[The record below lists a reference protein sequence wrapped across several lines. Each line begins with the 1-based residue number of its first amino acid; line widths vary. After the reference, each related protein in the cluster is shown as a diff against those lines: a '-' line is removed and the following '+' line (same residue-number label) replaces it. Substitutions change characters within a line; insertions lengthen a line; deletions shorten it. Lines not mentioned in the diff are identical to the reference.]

1 MSEDRR
7 IGAAIDVGSNSVH
20 LLVVAIEGQQ
30 RRVLRDE
37 LELLGLGAV
46 VDMEGRIPDD
56 TAAAA
61 VELVRGY
68 VQVAR
73 EEGADWVVL
82 LATEP
87 LRRASNRT
95 HVCDLVQQATGL
107 RLHVLSHEEEAG
119 LTVLGVLDGEP
130 PSEPTLVLD
139 IGGGS
144 SELVLLE
151 PGADPVIGVM
161 PVGSARLT
169 ASFVEDDP
177 PTAEEIQAL
186 RTEAHHLLSGMPV
199 GHPTRGIVVGGSG
212 TNLVRLTADEGA
224 DASDESDESEEPDEP
239 DEEAGADEDWLID
252 KIRIGRAI
260 RLVMHHPSA
269 ELVETYGLRER
280 RIVQMAAGASLIEAT
295 LDCYDLPH
303 VETSDASLREGAI
316 LAWQRAGDAWR
327 ERLDEL
333 ISGAPAPAGA

>member
-1 MSEDRR
+1 
-7 IGAAIDVGSNSVH
+7 
-20 LLVVAIEGQQ
+20 
-30 RRVLRDE
+30 
-37 LELLGLGAV
+37 V

-61 VELVRGY
+61 VALVQGY
-68 VQVAR
+68 VEAAR
-73 EEGADWVVL
+73 EAGADWIGL

-169 ASFVEDDP
+169 GAFVEDDP

-212 TNLVRLTADEGA
+212 TNLVRLTADPDSDASGEPDEDA
-224 DASDESDESEEPDEP
+224 DASD
-239 DEEAGADEDWLID
+239 AADEDWLID

-260 RLVMHHPSA
+260 RIVMHHPSA
-269 ELVETYGLRER
+269 ELVEAYGLRER

-316 LAWQRAGDAWR
+316 LAWQRAGDAWL

-333 ISGAPAPAGA
+333 ISGGSAPAVA

>member
-20 LLVVAIEGQQ
+20 LLVVAIEGPQ

-37 LELLGLGAV
+37 SELLGLGAV

-73 EEGADWVVL
+73 GEGASWVVL
-82 LATEP
+82 LGTEP
-87 LRRASNRT
+87 LRRASNRS

-169 ASFVEDDP
+169 AAFIEDDP
-177 PTAEEIQAL
+177 PTAEEVQAL
-186 RTEAHHLLSGMPV
+186 RSEAHHLLSGMPV

-224 DASDESDESEEPDEP
+224 DTSDEPDESEEA

-295 LDCYDLPH
+295 LDCYNLE
-303 VETSDASLREGAI
+303 VLEASDASLREGAI
-316 LAWQRAGDAWR
+316 IAWQVAGEDWR

-333 ISGAPAPAGA
+333 ISLRPAEG

>member
-30 RRVLRDE
+30 RRVIRDE
-37 LELLGLGAV
+37 SELLGLGAV

-61 VELVRGY
+61 VDLVRAY
-68 VQVAR
+68 VEAAR

-87 LRRASNRT
+87 LRRASNRSR
-95 HVCDLVQQATGL
+95 VCDLVQQATGL

-169 ASFVEDDP
+169 AAFIEDDP

-224 DASDESDESEEPDEP
+224 DASDEADTADETE
-239 DEEAGADEDWLID
+239 GADEDWLID

-269 ELVETYGLRER
+269 ELVEAYGLRER

-303 VETSDASLREGAI
+303 VESSDASLREGAI
-316 LAWQRAGDAWR
+316 LAWQRAGEAWR

-333 ISGAPAPAGA
+333 ISGATAPADA

>member
-1 MSEDRR
+1 
-7 IGAAIDVGSNSVH
+7 
-20 LLVVAIEGQQ
+20 
-30 RRVLRDE
+30 
-37 LELLGLGAV
+37 
-46 VDMEGRIPDD
+46 
-56 TAAAA
+56 
-61 VELVRGY
+61 
-68 VQVAR
+68 
-73 EEGADWVVL
+73 
-82 LATEP
+82 
-87 LRRASNRT
+87 
-95 HVCDLVQQATGL
+95 
-107 RLHVLSHEEEAG
+107 VLSHEEEAG

-224 DASDESDESEEPDEP
+224 DASDESDESDEAEEADA
-239 DEEAGADEDWLID
+239 EAGADEDWLID

-269 ELVETYGLRER
+269 ELVEAYGLRER

-295 LDCYDLPH
+295 LDCYALPH

-333 ISGAPAPAGA
+333 ISGTPAPAGA

>member
-1 MSEDRR
+1 MSEHSR
-7 IGAAIDVGSNSVH
+7 IGAAVDIGSNSVH
-20 LLVVAIEGQQ
+20 LLVVALEGDL
-30 RRVLRDE
+30 RRVIRDE
-37 LELLGLGAV
+37 SELLGLGAV
-46 VDMEGRIPDD
+46 VDMEGRIPDAS
-56 TAAAA
+56 AAVT

-68 VQVAR
+68 VQAAH

-95 HVCDLVQQATGL
+95 HFCDLVQQSTGL
-107 RLHVLSHEEEAG
+107 PLHVLSHEEEAE

-130 PSEPTLVLD
+130 PGEPTLVLD

-144 SELVLLE
+144 SEIVLLG
-151 PGADPVIGVM
+151 PGVDPVIGVM

-186 RTEAHHLLSGMPV
+186 RSEAHHLLSGMPV

-212 TNLVRLTADEGA
+212 TNLVRLTADEEAG
-224 DASDESDESEEPDEP
+224 
-239 DEEAGADEDWLID
+239 EEAEEAEEADRAEEAEEDWLID
-252 KIRIGRAI
+252 KTRIGRAV
-260 RLVMHHPSA
+260 RLVMRHPSA

-327 ERLDEL
+327 ERLGEL
-333 ISGAPAPAGA
+333 ISGAPPAVA

>member
-1 MSEDRR
+1 MSETSR
-7 IGAAIDVGSNSVH
+7 IGAAVDIGSNSVH
-20 LLVVAIEGQQ
+20 LLVVALEGDL
-30 RRVLRDE
+30 RRVIRDE
-37 LELLGLGAV
+37 SELLGLGAV
-46 VDMEGRIPDD
+46 VDMEGRIPDAS
-56 TAAAA
+56 AAVA

-68 VQVAR
+68 VQAAQ
-73 EEGADWVVL
+73 EEGADWIVL

-95 HVCDLVQQATGL
+95 HFCDLVLQATRL
-107 RLHVLSHEEEAG
+107 PLHVLSHEEEAE

-144 SELVLLE
+144 SEIVLLG
-151 PGADPVIGVM
+151 PGVDPVIGVM

-186 RTEAHHLLSGMPV
+186 RSEAHHLLSGMPV

-212 TNLVRLTADEGA
+212 TNLVRLTADEEAEEADGA
-224 DASDESDESEEPDEP
+224 DGA
-239 DEEAGADEDWLID
+239 EATDGAEGAEEDWLID
-252 KIRIGRAI
+252 KTRIGRAV
-260 RLVMHHPSA
+260 RLVMRHPSA

-327 ERLDEL
+327 ERLGEL
-333 ISGAPAPAGA
+333 ISGEPPPAT

>member
-1 MSEDRR
+1 MIEDRR

-20 LLVVAIEGQQ
+20 LLVVAIEGPQ
-30 RRVLRDE
+30 RRVLHDE

-46 VDMEGRIPDD
+46 VDMEGRIPDEV
-56 TAAAA
+56 AAAA
-61 VELVRGY
+61 VGLVSAY
-68 VQVAR
+68 VQTAR
-73 EEGADWVVL
+73 EAGADWVVL

-95 HVCDLVQQATGL
+95 HVCDLVKQATGL

-224 DASDESDESEEPDEP
+224 DASDESDESEEGDG
-239 DEEAGADEDWLID
+239 EAGADEDWLID

-303 VETSDASLREGAI
+303 VETTDASLREGAI
-316 LAWQRAGDAWR
+316 LAWERAGDAWR

>member
-37 LELLGLGAV
+37 SELLGLGAV

-119 LTVLGVLDGEP
+119 LTVLGVLDGEL

-169 ASFVEDDP
+169 AAFVEDDP
-177 PTAEEIQAL
+177 PTAAEIQAL

-212 TNLVRLTADEGA
+212 TNLVRLTADEGSDASGEGEESEDA
-224 DASDESDESEEPDEP
+224 DAAE
-239 DEEAGADEDWLID
+239 GTDEDWLID
-252 KIRIGRAI
+252 KVRIGRAI

-269 ELVETYGLRER
+269 ELVEAYGLRER

-316 LAWQRAGDAWR
+316 LAWQRAGDAWL

-333 ISGAPAPAGA
+333 ISGGSEPPA

>member
-1 MSEDRR
+1 MSQPSR
-7 IGAAIDVGSNSVH
+7 IGAAVDIGSNSVH
-20 LLVVAIEGQQ
+20 LLVVALEGDI
-30 RRVLRDE
+30 RRVIRDE
-37 LELLGLGAV
+37 SELLGLGAV
-46 VDMEGRIPDD
+46 VDMEGRIPDGS
-56 TAAAA
+56 AADV
-61 VELVRGY
+61 VELVLGY
-68 VQVAR
+68 VQTAQ
-73 EEGADWVVL
+73 EERADWIVL

-95 HVCDLVQQATGL
+95 RFCDQVQRATGL
-107 RLHVLSHEEEAG
+107 PLHVLSHEEEAE

-144 SELVLLE
+144 SEIVLLG
-151 PGADPVIGVM
+151 PGADPIIGVM

-186 RTEAHHLLSGMPV
+186 RSEAHHLLAGMPV

-212 TNLVRLTADEGA
+212 TNLVRLTADEEAEAADGA
-224 DASDESDESEEPDEP
+224 DGTDGAERA
-239 DEEAGADEDWLID
+239 EEAEEDWLID
-252 KIRIGRAI
+252 KTRIGRAI
-260 RLVMHHPSA
+260 RLVMRHPSA

-303 VETSDASLREGAI
+303 VETTDASLREGAI
-316 LAWQRAGDAWR
+316 LAWQLAGDAWR
-327 ERLDEL
+327 ERLGEL
-333 ISGAPAPAGA
+333 ISGEPPATA